1 MSEPSMWTEKYRPQ
15 SLDEYRG
22 RSKTIDEVRDWVQ
35 NWDNEKSQAL
45 LLYGPP
51 GIGKTALVQALASD
65 LGREVFETNAS
76 EVRTKQALKD
86 RLEQAVQQRSFTG
99 KDKLILIDEV
109 DGMSGRSDRGGK
121 SEIGKIIKKSR
132 FPVILTANDAYANGM
147 QSLRRKAKVVEIN
160 SVHTNSVNARLK
172 EIADAEGV
180 EYDKKAIK
188 SIARRAGGDLRSAIN
203 DLQSLAEKH
212 GKITRETVKEL
223 GYRDS
228 ETDIFEALKIIF
240 KTTTAE
246 TASNALDD
254 VDEDHD
260 TAFEWIRENVPKEYE
275 DDDDVAQA
283 MDALSRA
290 DVFRGRI
297 RRGQNWGL
305 LKYVYGIMTVGVALA
320 KDEKYSGFTRYS
332 YPSRIK
338 KMGRSKS
345 MRNKRDAIGSKI
357 GEALHISI
365 SEASATIPVLQ
376 ELFRRDDWKHNIV
389 EHLELDDDEV
399 EFIESF

>member
-1 MSEPSMWTEKYRPQ
+1 MSEPTMWTEKYRPQ
-15 SLDEYRG
+15 GLDDYRG
-22 RSKTIDEVRDWVQ
+22 RSDTITEVKNWVK
-35 NWDNEKSQAL
+35 NWENTKSQAL
-45 LLYGPP
+45 LLHGPP
-51 GIGKTALVQALASD
+51 GIGKTALVQALAAD
-65 LGREVFETNAS
+65 LGMEVFETNAS

-86 RLEQAVQQRSFTG
+86 RVEQAVQQRSFTG

-147 QSLRRKAKVVEIN
+147 QSLRRKAKVVEIK

-246 TASNALDD
+246 TAANALDD

-275 DDDDVAQA
+275 DTDDVARA

-305 LKYVYGIMTVGVALA
+305 LKYVYGIMTAGVALA
-320 KDEKYSGFTRYS
+320 KDEKYSGFTRYG

-357 GEALHISI
+357 GEKLHISI
-365 SEASATIPVLQ
+365 SEASQTIPVLQ

-389 EHLELDDDEV
+389 EHLELEDDEV